1 MLLEDENL
9 YVSQNRASSN
19 GWQRELGNPVDQN
32 VTVASIMM
40 GYLNCRSS
48 GKQCPADILAYW
60 KRDTGLIIERKRNR
74 MEVDQ
79 SELKSFSV
87 DALKPYRFSGINE
100 INRDRLLLVL
110 SRNVEGKTEI
120 VVQTIDIPEEKVGN
134 SVNILLEDSFR
145 DALDEGDTLLRVD
158 IPGPRAVGM
167 VLLNAS
173 KQLRYRT
180 FVAESNGRWPNEIA
194 LDWRRVPV
202 DIDGRIDQ
210 LTSHYIKIENLPQRA
225 YEIPVSWS
233 GDGSYIAVSN
243 KNSNTIVYKL
253 DSRCKSIDAATLR
266 LTIKTGKYTT
276 RDTSFTVSSGDKTFY
291 DCDACLA
298 VSLRGYSHSLLVDEV
313 CIPRKG
319 KDGLAVAL
327 ACWRLSSLTM
337 MRSGLLTSDQMHQSI
352 LRPSD
357 S

>member
-1 MLLEDENL
+1 
-9 YVSQNRASSN
+9 
-19 GWQRELGNPVDQN
+19 
-32 VTVASIMM
+32 MM

-48 GKQCPADILAYW
+48 GKQCPADIPAYW

-87 DALKPYRFSGINE
+87 DALKPYRFSGDTNV

-134 SVNILLEDSFR
+134 SVKILLEDSFR
-145 DALDEGDTLLRVD
+145 DTLDEGDTLLRVD

-210 LTSHYIKIENLPQRA
+210 LTSHYIKIQNLPQRA

-337 MRSGLLTSDQMHQSI
+337 MRSRLLTSDQMYQPI

-357 S
+357 SC